1 MESGQEE
8 FLRKEIKKKMKRI
21 DEIETRISELER
33 IEKIIREESNEVIE
47 QKEIQQ
53 KVILM

>member
-1 MESGQEE
+1 
-8 FLRKEIKKKMKRI
+8 MKRI
-21 DEIETRISELER
+21 DKIETRISELER
-33 IEKIIREESNEVIE
+33 IEKIISEESNEVIE